1 MERTSD
7 YWFMIEPYMHINIA
21 NGYMLLYNTLD
32 KETIISNNEKVINL
46 LEELLQDE
54 NCGVTILKNEQ
65 YRQNDIH
72 SFITNLRE
80 KYMGDIIDISLSK
93 GKPIQI
99 LPHTNF
105 CNKRNEKY
113 NFIKNA
119 NIFHFLNEIIIH
131 LDHILDQDKLID
143 YLQSMPDNIT
153 YSISGDLKH
162 IAKFDK
168 LVDFLN
174 QYNSS
179 KKIICNYIN
188 FAIPAS
194 VCKNIF
200 LYKIHIHF
208 PIDRKQLIITTQ
220 SLKDQ
225 NNLFELIFD
234 IASLDDYLKA
244 WEIIEEY
251 QIDKYQFNPIYTGYN
266 IDFFKENVFLKKSD
280 ILSTSMSIKD
290 FFIKQMINNNDFG
303 KINIMPNG
311 DVHSNINYPALGNIC
326 THSIFELIQKEIE
339 EGKSWLRVRNQEPC
353 NACIY
358 QWLCPS
364 PSDYEIMI
372 GQTNLCHVNI
382 HNPNCENL

>member
-7 YWFMIEPYMHINIA
+7 YWFMIEPYVHINIA

-119 NIFHFLNEIIIH
+119 NLLHFLNEIIIH

-208 PIDRKQLIITTQ
+208 PIDIKQLIITTQ

-303 KINIMPNG
+303 KINIMP
-311 DVHSNINYPALGNIC
+311 
-326 THSIFELIQKEIE
+326 KEM
-339 EGKSWLRVRNQEPC
+339 
-353 NACIY
+353 CIR
-358 QWLCPS
+358 
-364 PSDYEIMI
+364 I
-372 GQTNLCHVNI
+372 
-382 HNPNCENL
+382 

>member
-7 YWFMIEPYMHINIA
+7 YWFMIEPYVHINIA

-119 NIFHFLNEIIIH
+119 NLLHFLNEIIIH

-208 PIDRKQLIITTQ
+208 PIDIKQLIITTQ

-234 IASLDDYLKA
+234 IASLDDYLKILDNVA
-244 WEIIEEY
+244 LSYQIIEEY

-311 DVHSNINYPALGNIC
+311 DVHSNINYPALVNIC

-339 EGKSWLRVRNQEPC
+339 EGKSWL
-353 NACIY
+353 
-358 QWLCPS
+358 
-364 PSDYEIMI
+364 
-372 GQTNLCHVNI
+372 
-382 HNPNCENL
+382 

>member
-7 YWFMIEPYMHINIA
+7 YWFMIEPYVHINIA

-119 NIFHFLNEIIIH
+119 NLLHFLNEIIIH

-200 LYKIHIHF
+200 LYKIHI
-208 PIDRKQLIITTQ
+208 
-220 SLKDQ
+220 
-225 NNLFELIFD
+225 D

>member
-7 YWFMIEPYMHINIA
+7 YWFMIEPYVHINIA

-119 NIFHFLNEIIIH
+119 NLLHFLNEIIIH

-208 PIDRKQLIITTQ
+208 PIDIKQLIITTQ

-290 FFIKQMINNNDFG
+290 FFIIIIACVHNAVTFTEDSIS
-303 KINIMPNG
+303 KI
-311 DVHSNINYPALGNIC
+311 
-326 THSIFELIQKEIE
+326 
-339 EGKSWLRVRNQEPC
+339 
-353 NACIY
+353 
-358 QWLCPS
+358 
-364 PSDYEIMI
+364 DY
-372 GQTNLCHVNI
+372 LFFY
-382 HNPNCENL
+382 

>member
-1 MERTSD
+1 MQ
-7 YWFMIEPYMHINIA
+7 FQH
-21 NGYMLLYNTLD
+21 
-32 KETIISNNEKVINL
+32 
-46 LEELLQDE
+46 
-54 NCGVTILKNEQ
+54 Q
-65 YRQNDIH
+65 YA
-72 SFITNLRE
+72 
-80 KYMGDIIDISLSK
+80 K
-93 GKPIQI
+93 
-99 LPHTNF
+99 
-105 CNKRNEKY
+105 
-113 NFIKNA
+113 
-119 NIFHFLNEIIIH
+119 IF
-131 LDHILDQDKLID
+131 
-143 YLQSMPDNIT
+143 
-153 YSISGDLKH
+153 
-162 IAKFDK
+162 
-168 LVDFLN
+168 
-174 QYNSS
+174 
-179 KKIICNYIN
+179 
-188 FAIPAS
+188 
-194 VCKNIF
+194 F

-208 PIDRKQLIITTQ
+208 PIDIKQLIITTQ

-382 HNPNCENL
+382 HNTNCENL

>member
-1 MERTSD
+1 
-7 YWFMIEPYMHINIA
+7 
-21 NGYMLLYNTLD
+21 
-32 KETIISNNEKVINL
+32 
-46 LEELLQDE
+46 
-54 NCGVTILKNEQ
+54 
-65 YRQNDIH
+65 
-72 SFITNLRE
+72 
-80 KYMGDIIDISLSK
+80 MGDIIDISLSK

-119 NIFHFLNEIIIH
+119 NLLHFLNEIIIH

-208 PIDRKQLIITTQ
+208 PIDIKQLIITTQ

-290 FFIKQMINNNDFG
+290 
-303 KINIMPNG
+303 
-311 DVHSNINYPALGNIC
+311 
-326 THSIFELIQKEIE
+326 IF
-339 EGKSWLRVRNQEPC
+339 
-353 NACIY
+353 Y
-358 QWLCPS
+358 
-364 PSDYEIMI
+364 
-372 GQTNLCHVNI
+372 QTNDK
-382 HNPNCENL
+382 

>member
-1 MERTSD
+1 M
-7 YWFMIEPYMHINIA
+7 
-21 NGYMLLYNTLD
+21 
-32 KETIISNNEKVINL
+32 
-46 LEELLQDE
+46 
-54 NCGVTILKNEQ
+54 
-65 YRQNDIH
+65 
-72 SFITNLRE
+72 
-80 KYMGDIIDISLSK
+80 
-93 GKPIQI
+93 
-99 LPHTNF
+99 
-105 CNKRNEKY
+105 
-113 NFIKNA
+113 
-119 NIFHFLNEIIIH
+119 HFLNEIIIH

-208 PIDRKQLIITTQ
+208 PIDIKQLIITTQ

-290 FFIKQMINNNDFG
+290 FF
-303 KINIMPNG
+303 
-311 DVHSNINYPALGNIC
+311 
-326 THSIFELIQKEIE
+326 
-339 EGKSWLRVRNQEPC
+339 
-353 NACIY
+353 
-358 QWLCPS
+358 
-364 PSDYEIMI
+364 
-372 GQTNLCHVNI
+372 
-382 HNPNCENL
+382 

>member
-7 YWFMIEPYMHINIA
+7 YWFMIEPYVHINIA

-119 NIFHFLNEIIIH
+119 NLLHFLNEIIIH

-168 LVDFLN
+168 LVDFAKSNAIDLTAPGDA
-174 QYNSS
+174 
-179 KKIICNYIN
+179 IVAIGTVGIEETAYILGDEQMYGKLLTR
-188 FAIPAS
+188 FSARYLEPVKECEAWIPIEDEAAVAGKFGVKVMHDASDGGIFGALWDMALGTHRGFRVDLKAIPFRQEIVEISTYLGLNPYRMKSSGCFIA
-194 VCKNIF
+194 VTPDGAGLVEAMRREGMPAC
-200 LYKIHIHF
+200 
-208 PIDRKQLIITTQ
+208 IIGYTT
-220 SLKDQ
+220 D
-225 NNLFELIFD
+225 
-234 IASLDDYLKA
+234 
-244 WEIIEEY
+244 
-251 QIDKYQFNPIYTGYN
+251 
-266 IDFFKENVFLKKSD
+266 
-280 ILSTSMSIKD
+280 
-290 FFIKQMINNNDFG
+290 NND
-303 KINIMPNG
+303 KILCN
-311 DVHSNINYPALGNIC
+311 D
-326 THSIFELIQKEIE
+326 EEISYLE
-339 EGKSWLRVRNQEPC
+339 RK
-353 NACIY
+353 
-358 QWLCPS
+358 
-364 PSDYEIMI
+364 
-372 GQTNLCHVNI
+372 
-382 HNPNCENL
+382 

>member
-119 NIFHFLNEIIIH
+119 NLLHFLNEIIIH

-280 ILSTSMSIKD
+280 ILS
-290 FFIKQMINNNDFG
+290 
-303 KINIMPNG
+303 
-311 DVHSNINYPALGNIC
+311 
-326 THSIFELIQKEIE
+326 
-339 EGKSWLRVRNQEPC
+339 R
-353 NACIY
+353 
-358 QWLCPS
+358 
-364 PSDYEIMI
+364 
-372 GQTNLCHVNI
+372 
-382 HNPNCENL
+382 